1 MTHVTLPEE
10 GGPPV
15 HLVHIPTVEHRTKS
29 RERSPSRIAEFY
41 YKVTVACW
49 GAVGRRVDS
58 CRAEC
63 YSGVKICRD
72 ISDQTEADCQG
83 TVGDQPEMARKQ
95 LQMEKN
101 SWLGGRKKLP
111 ENNFGQKN

>member
-1 MTHVTLPEE
+1 M
-10 GGPPV
+10 
-15 HLVHIPTVEHRTKS
+15 
-29 RERSPSRIAEFY
+29 
-41 YKVTVACW
+41 ACW

-72 ISDQTEADCQG
+72 ISDQTEGDCQG

-95 LQMEKN
+95 LQREKKTGWEAERN
-101 SWLGGRKKLP
+101 CQKITLVRKTEMLERSTKGMPRRAFYAYYALFFGRS
-111 ENNFGQKN
+111 E